1 VASPASNQAPSILRD
16 PSSSYANIAAVS
28 GLQRG
33 DGRGGHEHSV
43 TSQTHVA
50 GGALFTA
57 AGLGAAN
64 AAGWMHTPVWALAVG
79 IAWGAIA
86 AELPRVDHP
95 KARVSRTGF

>member
-1 VASPASNQAPSILRD
+1 M
-16 PSSSYANIAAVS
+16 
-28 GLQRG
+28 
-33 DGRGGHEHSV
+33 
-43 TSQTHVA
+43 TSQTYVA

-86 AELPRVDHP
+86 GELPDIDHP
-95 KARVSRTGF
+95 KARVSRTGVAFGVAGGVLGVPARIVGVFVRGLRVTHRGPTHSLTFLAL